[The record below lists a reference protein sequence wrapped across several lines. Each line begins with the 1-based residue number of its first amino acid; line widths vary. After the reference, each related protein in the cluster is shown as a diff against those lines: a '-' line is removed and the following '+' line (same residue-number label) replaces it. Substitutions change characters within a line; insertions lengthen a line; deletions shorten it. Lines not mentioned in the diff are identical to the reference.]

1 MSKVSDGMVFGSLLY
16 GFVSGV
22 LLASGSQGFS
32 AAEIAC
38 QPFGIIMAEVLH
50 QETNLGDVKQP

>member
-1 MSKVSDGMVFGSLLY
+1 MVFGSLLY

-22 LLASGSQGFS
+22 LFGIWQPRVS
-32 AAEIAC
+32 AAEMAC
-38 QPFGIIMAEVLH
+38 QPFGIILAEVLH